1 MLSDVSSPLSERFS
15 LVPGSRTTIAP
26 LAAEQKRAFGGG
38 DLTEKDIS
46 IVGVVGAGLMG
57 HGLALEFARAGYSV
71 ILQDESAA
79 QRDSAPDRIR
89 AAISTLTRFDL
100 VDASAA
106 GRILEH
112 ISIIA
117 DLDELAGKARFIVEA
132 VVEDL
137 AVKQS
142 VFARLDANCAPGVV
156 LASNT
161 SAFSPTDI
169 GNATENP
176 QRVLVTHYF
185 NPPYLLPGVEIVPG
199 RETAPE
205 SVETAVRLC
214 RSIAKEPVV
223 LRRETTGF
231 VINRLQFALFR
242 EAVALVEDGIV
253 SPQDLDRL
261 VVTGMGNRLG
271 VYGPFKIADLAGLDV
286 YESICRSVFPVLNN
300 SDGPQD
306 SLSEMVDSGRFGA
319 KTRRGV
325 YEWSDDDVAEV
336 IEGLARHA
344 AMMFRDP
351 SDG

>member
-1 MLSDVSSPLSERFS
+1 M
-15 LVPGSRTTIAP
+15 A
-26 LAAEQKRAFGGG
+26 QM
-38 DLTEKDIS
+38 DLS

-57 HGLALEFARAGYSV
+57 HGLALEFARAGYAV

-89 AAISTLTRFDL
+89 AAVSTLSKFDL
-100 VDASAA
+100 VDANAA
-106 GRILEH
+106 GPIIERV
-112 ISIIA
+112 SIIA
-117 DLDELAGKARFIVEA
+117 DLDELAGEAHFVVEA

-142 VFARLDANCAPGVV
+142 VFARLDAICGPGVV

-169 GNATENP
+169 ASATENP

-199 RETAPE
+199 KETAPE

-242 EAVALVEDGIV
+242 EAVSLVEDGIV

-261 VVTGMGNRLG
+261 VVAGMGNRLG

-286 YESICRSVFPVLNN
+286 YESICRSVFPFLNN

-325 YEWSDDDVAEV
+325 YEWSDDELAVVGEA
-336 IEGLARHA
+336 LARHA
-344 AMMFRDP
+344 AMMFPAP
-351 SDG
+351 SEG